1 MTTLRKKLLV
11 SLLAGMLSLGVVACG
26 GDDDPADPDPVD
38 DPLDIDEEETS

>member
-1 MTTLRKKLLV
+1 MSTLRKKFLV

-26 GDDDPADPDPVD
+26 GNDDPADPDAVT